1 MKKLHMNEGA
11 KCLHVHG
18 PRKEDSFEHSLLELE
33 KQHPLTL
40 LITLLI
46 TLLMLPGGI
55 SGKESACQCRRQ

>member
-18 PRKEDSFEHSLLELE
+18 HRKEDSFEYSLLELE

-40 LITLLI
+40 LITY
-46 TLLMLPGGI
+46 
-55 SGKESACQCRRQ
+55 SVVRRH